1 MTIHCI
7 VGQRMHARCSLCG
20 ALDRDG
26 TGRDGTG
33 QDGTGRDGTGRDDT
47 DRHIRK
53 REDTHAGRD
62 AAIDPGSI
70 AISGAVAGEK
80 RSSQGNRPTSS
91 LRPRVCR
98 CTGSVAFSCGPD
110 GVWPISLF

>member
-20 ALDRDG
+20 ALASGSR
-26 TGRDGTG
+26 
-33 QDGTGRDGTGRDDT
+33 RDGTGRDDT

-62 AAIDPGSI
+62 AFDPGSI

-80 RSSQGNRPTSS
+80 REEQPGERTDQYSPSQCLAMDRLGRIFMRP
-91 LRPRVCR
+91 
-98 CTGSVAFSCGPD
+98 
-110 GVWPISLF
+110 